1 MHATARRLTLL
12 LLLIG
17 AVSACSR
24 SVRAPRDSQTIE
36 TTLRVENRS
45 FADVNIFVIR
55 SGQRIRLGT
64 VTGLSTR
71 VLVIPRGVMSGPTP
85 LQFLADP
92 IGSNRTPI
100 SQEITVQP
108 GDEVGLVIPP

>member
-1 MHATARRLTLL
+1 MHVTARYVALL
-12 LLLIG
+12 LLVMG
-17 AVSACSR
+17 AFSGCSR
-24 SVRAPRDSQTIE
+24 SARAPREPLTAE
-36 TTLRVENRS
+36 TAVRVENRN
-45 FADVNIFVIR
+45 FADMNIFVIR
-55 SGQRIRLGT
+55 AGQRIRLGT

-71 VLVIPRGVMSGPTP
+71 VLEIPRSVMAGPTP